1 MALVNADGTTGSGIA
16 APPARPD
23 HPPTPKKPKSQNI
36 RVSPAVL
43 DAALKDGEALLRS
56 LRTTPEGLTQ
66 AEAEE
71 RALTTRAE

>member
-56 LRTTPEGLTQ
+56 LRTSPVGLTQ

-71 RALTTRAE
+71 RALTTGPE